1 MQTEHLENHTA
12 RITVEVDPERVEKAM
27 RQAGRKISQKA
38 RIPGFRP
45 GKAPYEMVERAFGRE
60 YILNE
65 ALDTLG
71 QEIYRETL
79 DESQI
84 EPYAPGSLEDIQT
97 EGGLKLTFVIPKRPT
112 IELGNYRDEIRVPY
126 DVEEVTDETVNKAM
140 EDTRQNNA
148 VVEDVDRPAQLGDQ
162 ITFDHFEVVVLA
174 DEKAEA
180 DAEEE
185 QPAEENAESEAE
197 EASESDDEGEDE
209 NGERLLIHQHNFE
222 RVLRTDDDDLFPGF
236 SQHFVDAKVGD
247 ELEFTLT
254 LPDDHDVD
262 DLKGR
267 TLRVEAVVEKIQ
279 SRTVA
284 DWSDTLAETLSDG
297 KLKTMLEYRVDLR
310 QQLETQ
316 AKYNA
321 DQKVADE
328 AMKKLVELAEFHY
341 PEEAVHDYASDVL
354 SELDNIL
361 QQQGLRLADYMRIMN
376 KTEDDLR
383 VEYRDRAIERLER
396 SLALAEFVKHEG
408 LLITDT
414 DVDTEI
420 EQMVTM
426 LGGEQADQFRQF
438 LTTSQSRFNIANR
451 LASNRAFARL
461 TAIAKGENPP
471 IETPA
476 EEPEVV
482 SEVAPHTEPDT
493 EA

>member
-12 RITVEVDPERVEKAM
+12 RITVEVDPERVEKAL
-27 RQAGRKISQKA
+27 RLAGRKISQKA

-71 QEIYRETL
+71 QEIYREAL

-97 EGGLKLTFVIPKRPT
+97 EGGLKLTFVVPMRPT
-112 IELGNYRDEIRVPY
+112 IELGNYREEIRVPY
-126 DVEEVTDETVNKAM
+126 DVEEVTDETFSKAL
-140 EDTRQNNA
+140 EEVRQSNA

-180 DAEEE
+180 EK
-185 QPAEENAESEAE
+185 PAEENTESEAE
-197 EASESDDEGEDE
+197 AASESDDAEEEDE

-222 RVLRTDDDDLFPGF
+222 RVLRDDDDDLFPGF
-236 SQHFVDAKVGD
+236 SAHFVDAKVGA

-254 LPDDHDVD
+254 LPEDHDVE

-284 DWSDTLAETLSDG
+284 EWSDTLAETLSEG

-310 QQLETQ
+310 QQLENQ

-341 PEEAVHDYASDVL
+341 PEEAVQDYASEVL
-354 SELDNIL
+354 NELDNIL

-383 VEYRDRAIERLER
+383 VEYRDRAVERLER
-396 SLALAEFVKHEG
+396 SLALSEFVKQEG

-414 DVDTEI
+414 DVDSEI
-420 EQMVTM
+420 EQMTTL
-426 LGGEQADQFRQF
+426 LGGEQSAQFRQF
-438 LTTSQSRFNIANR
+438 LTTPQSRFNIANR

-471 IETPA
+471 VETPA

-482 SEVAPHTEPDT
+482 SDTPAETTDT